1 MHSLPFFCTKIIK
14 WMEWE
19 LEAHAPDFTLQ
30 ECAEAGILSSWMD
43 LQVAESEWL
52 HGIDMNT

>member
-1 MHSLPFFCTKIIK
+1 MHSLPFFFTKIIK

-30 ECAEAGILSSWMD
+30 ERAEAGIFFFLDGPPGSRK
-43 LQVAESEWL
+43 
-52 HGIDMNT
+52 